1 MFITKETVHVK
12 SCCFCTVK
20 YACTCYDSRPCP
32 YSCEAVNHAFVT
44 GWLIKGEN
52 ASSLH
57 FFFLWQGVDG
67 GPKANGNDP
76 FLSLHLL
83 KKGKEGF
90 AVILLVL
97 ASFL

>member
-20 YACTCYDSRPCP
+20 YVCTCYDSRPCP

-57 FFFLWQGVDG
+57 FFFLRQGNKKA
-67 GPKANGNDP
+67 PK
-76 FLSLHLL
+76 L
-83 KKGKEGF
+83 
-90 AVILLVL
+90 I
-97 ASFL
+97 